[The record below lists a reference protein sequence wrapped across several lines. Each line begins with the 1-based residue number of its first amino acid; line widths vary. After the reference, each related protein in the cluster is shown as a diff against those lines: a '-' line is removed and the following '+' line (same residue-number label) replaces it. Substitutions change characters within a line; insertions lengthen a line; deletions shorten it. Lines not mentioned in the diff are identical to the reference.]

1 MQRTCRLAS
10 GAALGLRPL
19 LPTDGQVV
27 RVDLPGQV
35 SGRFDWRRQ
44 TRLDFVVDKSGISV
58 RQDGRL
64 VGSKRFSDGYSVSPP
79 AAGKLRTSVCR
90 GIFGSC
96 PKGTTVTFSGL

>member
-1 MQRTCRLAS
+1 M
-10 GAALGLRPL
+10 GLRPL

-58 RQDGRL
+58 SQDGRL

-79 AAGKLRTSVCR
+79 VHKLRTSVCR

-96 PKGTTVTFSGL
+96 PTGTAVTFSGL

>member
-1 MQRTCRLAS
+1 M
-10 GAALGLRPL
+10 GLRPL

-44 TRLDFVVDKSGISV
+44 TRLDFVVDKGGISV
-58 RQDGRL
+58 SQDGRL

>member
-1 MQRTCRLAS
+1 M
-10 GAALGLRPL
+10 GLRPL

-58 RQDGRL
+58 SQDGRL
-64 VGSKRFSDGYSVSPP
+64 VGSKRFSDGYSVSPHV
-79 AAGKLRTSVCR
+79 GKLRTSVCR

-96 PKGTTVTFSGL
+96 PTGTAVTFSGL

>member
-1 MQRTCRLAS
+1 M
-10 GAALGLRPL
+10 GLRSL

-58 RQDGRL
+58 SQDGRL
-64 VGSKRFSDGYSVSPP
+64 VGSKRFSDGFSLELRREAKVWNLKSIKKLLCKPNVRVVELGQSLADRQGPP
-79 AAGKLRTSVCR
+79 QPPG
-90 GIFGSC
+90 
-96 PKGTTVTFSGL
+96 

>member
-1 MQRTCRLAS
+1 M
-10 GAALGLRPL
+10 RPL
-19 LPTDGQVV
+19 LPTDGEVV

-79 AAGKLRTSVCR
+79 VHKLRTSVCR

-96 PKGTTVTFSGL
+96 PKGTTVTFSGLL

>member
-1 MQRTCRLAS
+1 M
-10 GAALGLRPL
+10 GLRPL
-19 LPTDGQVV
+19 LSTDGQVV

-44 TRLDFVVDKSGISV
+44 TRLDFVVDKGGISV
-58 RQDGRL
+58 SQDGRL

-79 AAGKLRTSVCR
+79 AGKLRTSVCR

-96 PKGTTVTFSGL
+96 PKGTTVTFSGLL